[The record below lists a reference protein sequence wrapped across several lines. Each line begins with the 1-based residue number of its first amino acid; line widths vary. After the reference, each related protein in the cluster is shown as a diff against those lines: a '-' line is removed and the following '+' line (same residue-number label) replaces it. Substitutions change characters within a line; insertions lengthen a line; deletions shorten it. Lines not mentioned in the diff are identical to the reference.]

1 VSSSS
6 DVLHHML
13 NTVAVLCWCVLV
25 LQLLNRY
32 DVWWVKRRN
41 TREDRVKRVVRPGR
55 LPFIRRPGGAS
66 KRLQSRRRK
75 KCC

>member
-1 VSSSS
+1 VCLSS
-6 DVLHHML
+6 DVTHHAL

-41 TREDRVKRVVRPGR
+41 TREGRVKRVVQPGR
-55 LPFIRRPGGAS
+55 LPFLRRPGRAA
-66 KRLQSRRRK
+66 K
-75 KCC
+75 K